1 MWKHCREKLS
11 SEVQQFQM
19 NIIGVYSNDTMLRQ
33 ISEGVKMNNVDE
45 DLLMNY
51 NNGWDYFQILRA
63 AVTQRRVVPPR

>member
-1 MWKHCREKLS
+1 
-11 SEVQQFQM
+11 M